1 MSKQKL
7 TTSEKFLKISII
19 TLAGLAFIAV
29 AVLGGMLVNLI
40 GIGIENF

>member
-1 MSKQKL
+1 MSRQKL
-7 TTSEKFLKISII
+7 TTSEKFLKISLI

-29 AVLGGMLVNLI
+29 AVLGGILVNWV